1 MGRAADR
8 SPFVLLCLP
17 QTPSY
22 RYYDVPFLQEK
33 KEKRKKKKEKKLVL
47 ASKVLS

>member
-33 KEKRKKKKEKKLVL
+33 KEKRKKKKKLVV